1 MFVRSVCNR
10 NSAKNSSAARK
21 DEVKYIAH
29 TSKIPSQFPKQ
40 VNLVH
45 ILIIWKYGP
54 HNEDFLKT
62 YSYFKNIV

>member
-21 DEVKYIAH
+21 DEVKYIAY

-45 ILIIWKYGP
+45 ILII
-54 HNEDFLKT
+54 
-62 YSYFKNIV
+62 